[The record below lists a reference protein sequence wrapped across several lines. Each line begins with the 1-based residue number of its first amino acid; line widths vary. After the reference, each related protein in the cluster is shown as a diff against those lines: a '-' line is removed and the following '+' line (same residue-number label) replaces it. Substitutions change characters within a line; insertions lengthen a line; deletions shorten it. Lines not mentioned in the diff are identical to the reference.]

1 MNGPPVVERIHAA
14 ARPVW
19 KIPRVSI
26 LIIVAAVA
34 LLAAFAANRFL
45 RPRLVSA
52 EDEGMSVRDMIGP
65 MQTLTVLL
73 LAFVLAISSASY
85 SKADD
90 AARAE
95 AHALDHLAE
104 VAAYVPEAPRL
115 RLRADVVCYA
125 RAVRVS
131 EWPAME
137 NGSKSPR
144 PDVWSEDFR
153 GTFIGLRSEPSF
165 GMLVSADESRS
176 AQREQRLAQ
185 ASPTIPPAIMWFLL
199 STLTITVVGLGV
211 SIPHRN
217 NGAQLT
223 ALFVITALLT
233 SALVMIYTIDRPF
246 AGFIHIDPTAIQ
258 EVEKETLRDLRAAP
272 SGFLLPCDSAGRR
285 TTPA

>member
-1 MNGPPVVERIHAA
+1 M
-14 ARPVW
+14 
-19 KIPRVSI
+19 ST
-26 LIIVAAVA
+26 LIVVAAIALVA
-34 LLAAFAANRFL
+34 SFAANRFL

-52 EDEGMSVRDMIGP
+52 DDEGMGVRDLIGP

-73 LAFVLAISSASY
+73 LAFVLATSAASY

-104 VAAYVPEAPRL
+104 VAGYVPDTQRTRL
-115 RLRADVVCYA
+115 QAGVVCYA
-125 RAVRVS
+125 RAVRTK

-137 NGSKSPR
+137 DGGSSSQPG
-144 PDVWSEDFR
+144 VWTADFR
-153 GTFIGLRSEPSF
+153 RTFLELRADSAF

-176 AQREQRLAQ
+176 AQRQQRLAQ

-199 STLTITVVGLGV
+199 STLTLTVVGLGV

-217 NGAQLT
+217 NGAQLA
-223 ALFVITALLT
+223 ALTVITALLT

-246 AGFIHIDPTAIQ
+246 AGFIHISPTAIQ
-258 EVEKETLRDLRAAP
+258 ETEEETFRDLRAVHP
-272 SGFLLPCDSAGRR
+272 GVRLPCDASGRR
-285 TTPA
+285 VTPA

>member
-1 MNGPPVVERIHAA
+1 M
-14 ARPVW
+14 
-19 KIPRVSI
+19 SI
-26 LIIVAAVA
+26 LIVVAAVA
-34 LLAAFAANRFL
+34 LLASLAANRFL

-52 EDEGMSVRDMIGP
+52 DDEGMGVRDLIGP

-73 LAFVLAISSASY
+73 LAFVLATSSASY

-115 RLRADVVCYA
+115 RLQAGVVCYA
-125 RAVRVS
+125 RAVRMR

-137 NGSKSPR
+137 DGQGSPE
-144 PDVWSEDFR
+144 PDIWSKDFR
-153 GTFIGLRSEPSF
+153 QTFLELRSEPSF

-176 AQREQRLAQ
+176 AQRQQRLAQ

-199 STLTITVVGLGV
+199 STLTITVIGLGV

-217 NGAQLT
+217 NAAQLT

-246 AGFIHIDPTAIQ
+246 AGFIHISPTAIRQ
-258 EVEKETLRDLRAAP
+258 IEDGTLHDLRAERPA
-272 SGFLLPCDSAGRR
+272 SVLPCDPAGRR
-285 TTPA
+285 TTPV